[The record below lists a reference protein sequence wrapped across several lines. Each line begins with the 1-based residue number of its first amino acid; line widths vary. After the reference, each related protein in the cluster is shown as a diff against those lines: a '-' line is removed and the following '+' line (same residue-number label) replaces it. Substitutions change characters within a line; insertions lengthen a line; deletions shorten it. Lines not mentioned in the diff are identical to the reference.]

1 MYRYFL
7 ALRYLLSRPING
19 LGMFAFMLGVWALIV
34 VVSIF
39 SGFIR
44 ELKEHISSATS
55 DVTAYYLGDQAS
67 YTQLEKTILQHPNVA
82 ACAPRL
88 VYPGL
93 LHPDP
98 ERTANDAPDEDPTA
112 NHHLV
117 TLVGIDPQK
126 EPKVTRFHSWLS
138 EAGTDPKTTVLD
150 AQSSWI
156 LPSRLR
162 ARREH
167 VSQGTKLQITTANVT
182 GQQRPGRSRQPAAM
196 DLIEH
201 EFQVAGTYATQYSG
215 FDEFNAF
222 VHIDV
227 LRQLLHQHDDFV
239 SEIMIRLKDPA
250 LRQSTADDL
259 KETIAS
265 MSNYARPPPQVV
277 PWEKR
282 NRFYLENVEHQR
294 ALLKLV
300 LFVIMVVSTFLVYAT
315 LSMMVTE
322 KTRDIGILVA
332 MGGTRTGVMQVFLTC
347 GFAIGLI
354 GTFFGVVI
362 GCITSM
368 NLDGIR
374 HFVLDWFGTDLFPI
388 SSYNLP
394 RVPYELDAAWI
405 ALVAA
410 IALSLGLMVAGL
422 PALHAARHDP
432 LQSLRNE

>member
-44 ELKEHISSATS
+44 ELKTHIRSATS
-55 DVTAYYLGDQAS
+55 DVTAYYLGERAS
-67 YTQLEKTILQHPNVA
+67 YRRLEETILKHENVA

-88 VYPGL
+88 AYAGL

-98 ERTANDAPDEDPTA
+98 KRADNAAVEDPMA

-117 TLVGIDPQK
+117 TLIGIDPEK
-126 EPKVTRFHSWLS
+126 EMQVTGFGSWLK
-138 EAGTDPKTTVLD
+138 ETGTATPPED
-150 AQSSWI
+150 ASSWI
-156 LPSRLR
+156 LLSRLR
-162 ARREH
+162 ARRE
-167 VSQGTKLQITTANVT
+167 GARKGDKLPITTANLT
-182 GQQRPGRSRQPAAM
+182 NSSQRSTSASAAL

-201 EFQVAGTYATQYSG
+201 EFQVAGTYATRHSG

-227 LRQLLHQHDDFV
+227 LRQLLHKQDDFV
-239 SEIMIRLKDPA
+239 SEIMIRLKNPA
-250 LRQSTADDL
+250 LREATAADL
-259 KETIAS
+259 AVRIGS
-265 MSNYARPPPQVV
+265 MPDYIRDPVGPRVV
-277 PWEKR
+277 PWEERDKR
-282 NRFYLENVEHQR
+282 LFENIEHQR
-294 ALLKLV
+294 SLLKLV
-300 LFVIMVVSTFLVYAT
+300 LFVIMVVSTLLVYAT

-322 KTRDIGILVA
+322 KTRDIGILTA

-354 GTFFGVVI
+354 GTVLGI
-362 GCITSM
+362 ITGCITAV
-368 NLDGIR
+368 NLNGIR
-374 HFVLDWFGTDLFPI
+374 EFVLQWFGIDLFPI

-394 RVPYELDAAWI
+394 RVPHELDVAWI
-405 ALVAA
+405 ALVGA
-410 IALSLGLMVAGL
+410 IALFLGLLVAGL
-422 PALHAARHDP
+422 PALRAARHDP